1 MIDPKNNIAPSSPF
15 FSEQLT
21 AFEIWLEFGG
31 KKGESPMYLPIL
43 LQVLL
48 SQTHRL
54 RALVLLKKY
63 LDLGPEAVNLSL
75 LVGIC
80 PYISKLLQRPSSD
93 IRQVLVSIWA
103 HVIGFDPQVKIDL
116 IRDKGH
122 SSFIQFL
129 LSK

>member
-1 MIDPKNNIAPSSPF
+1 
-15 FSEQLT
+15 
-21 AFEIWLEFGG
+21 
-31 KKGESPMYLPIL
+31 MYLPIL

-63 LDLGPEAVNLSL
+63 LDLGPEAVNYSL

-80 PYISKLLQRPSSD
+80 PYMSKLLQRPTAD

-103 HVIGFDPQVKIDL
+103 HVIGFDPQVKVEL

-122 SSFIQFL
+122 AHFIQFL